1 VRLPKKIRNKKMD
14 LNKDIVN
21 FKDPELRKKVDR
33 IQYEREMVSIA
44 VILFIEKI
52 TNFFGLSKSEFE
64 R

>member
-1 VRLPKKIRNKKMD
+1 MD

-33 IQYEREMVSIA
+33 IQYEEMVSIA

>member
-1 VRLPKKIRNKKMD
+1 MD

-33 IQYEREMVSIA
+33 IQYEREMVAIA